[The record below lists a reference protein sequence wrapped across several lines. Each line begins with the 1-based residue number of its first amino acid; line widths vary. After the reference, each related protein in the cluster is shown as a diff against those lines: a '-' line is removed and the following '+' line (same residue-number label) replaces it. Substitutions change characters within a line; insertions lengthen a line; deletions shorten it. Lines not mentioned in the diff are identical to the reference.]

1 MTELSLALLGPPVVM
16 RDGAPV
22 SFDTRK
28 AIALLALLAVTGRE
42 HSREQL
48 ADLLWPD
55 ADSAKGRASLRRT
68 LSVTAAAMGAGLTIS
83 RAAVALEPAAVRV
96 DVGEFEAL
104 ITRPDAASLER
115 AVRLYRDDFLAGFVL
130 RGCPE
135 FEEWQA
141 SVAEGLRQSLARG
154 LQRLVAACIADGD
167 LERAAGHAR
176 RWLQLDPLHEP
187 AHQAII
193 RLHGWSGQRSAAM
206 RQYRSLVRVLDRDLA
221 VRPLPETTRLYEDVR
236 AGRLGPPPVR
246 LGAPGPA
253 GADGAAGARS
263 SSSSEARPS
272 SSLEARSSSEDGSS
286 EVGSSGARSPG
297 AGALEARPLEAGPDE
312 GRPGEGRPGEG
323 RADEA
328 AGVWPLVGREA
339 ELAALRA
346 AWQATGPR
354 GRVVA
359 IAGPVGIGK
368 TRLVTEF
375 QAEAA
380 KGRPGAVVLSVR
392 CHDGET
398 ALPFVLA
405 ADLLRLAL
413 AVRPELPAM
422 LPAQTAAMAGRL
434 VPALAA
440 AHPDAA
446 APALDSPVAVTR
458 LYAAIADT
466 LLAATRVPAGAS
478 GARASAGVIVVE
490 DVQWADSSSLGLL
503 AYLVRRLADWPL
515 LLVLSWEEEQAG
527 RLRTLRTA
535 LAEADEQSLGV
546 MIEPGPL
553 GPDAI
558 GELLGLE
565 GMPPVKVDQL
575 MAETRGL
582 PMLVREYIEAL
593 RSGVADQEQ
602 ADWWP
607 PASVRDLLR
616 ARLQAVSEPT
626 RQMLTAAAVL
636 GSDNDADL
644 LRAVSGRGEDEIV
657 EAIDEALARS
667 LLTEIPPPGA
677 HQAPMY
683 GFPYEALR
691 RTAYESATLARR
703 RLLHGRA
710 ADNLTRRHERDPA
723 STRAATVAGH
733 LQLAGRD
740 SEAAQWWWRAAE
752 VARELYAHAEAHA
765 HLVRALALG
774 YPQLPGR
781 IALGEQ
787 LVVLG
792 RYREALAEFETAAAI
807 AGGEGA
813 SDRATQAS
821 IEHQLAD
828 VHHRLGDWDL
838 AEAHLAVVTELVVG
852 AEPARLAQ
860 VEADRAV
867 VAYRRGDAEQAAAFG
882 RSALASARA
891 AADPGATAQA
901 LNVLGMLAARAGDTA
916 AAEGYL
922 RDSLA
927 EARRQPG
934 APGTSGARPEGASE
948 RSDEAGR
955 RPEGAG
961 QRPEEAGR
969 RPEVADRAAAPPLG
983 AAVAA
988 LNNLARLL
996 ADTGRGEEALAV
1008 AAEAL
1013 ELGSELGDQH
1023 RVAALHTNMAD
1034 LLHASGE
1041 GEAAMTHL
1049 KEAARRFASVDVG
1062 DAPRPEIWT
1071 LVEW

>member
-1 MTELSLALLGPPVVM
+1 MTELRLALLGPPVVL
-16 RDGAPV
+16 RDGTPV
-22 SFDTRK
+22 TFDTRK
-28 AIALLALLAVTGRE
+28 AIALLALLAATGRE

-48 ADLLWPD
+48 ADLLWPE
-55 ADSAKGRASLRRT
+55 ADSAKSRASLRRT

-83 RAAVALEPAAVRV
+83 RAAVTLELAAVQV
-96 DVGEFEAL
+96 DVREFESL
-104 ITRPDAASLER
+104 IARPDAESLER
-115 AVRLYRDDFLAGFVL
+115 AVGLYRDDFLSGFVL
-130 RGCPE
+130 RGCPD

-141 SVAEGLRQSLARG
+141 SVGEGLRQELARG
-154 LQRLVAACIADGD
+154 LQRLVAACIDQGD
-167 LERAAGHAR
+167 LERATGYAR

-193 RLHGWSGQRSAAM
+193 RLHGWAGQRSAAM

-221 VRPLPETTRLYEDVR
+221 VRPLPETTRLYDDVR
-236 AGRLGPPPVR
+236 AGRLGPPPTPSVSLR
-246 LGAPGPA
+246 VPSPL
-253 GADGAAGARS
+253 AAA
-263 SSSSEARPS
+263 A
-272 SSLEARSSSEDGSS
+272 
-286 EVGSSGARSPG
+286 EVPG
-297 AGALEARPLEAGPDE
+297 AGGAASGPA
-312 GRPGEGRPGEG
+312 PGI
-323 RADEA
+323 
-328 AGVWPLVGREA
+328 WPLVGRET
-339 ELAALRA
+339 ELAALRK
-346 AWQATGPR
+346 AWKATGAT

-359 IAGPVGIGK
+359 IAGPAGIGK
-368 TRLVTEF
+368 TRLITEF
-375 QAEAA
+375 RTEAA
-380 KGRPGAVVLSVR
+380 EEPRAAVVLAAR

-405 ADLLRLAL
+405 ADLLRTAL
-413 AVRPELPAM
+413 AVRPDLPEA

-440 AHPDAA
+440 AHPDSV

-466 LLAATRVPAGAS
+466 LRAATRG
-478 GARASAGVIVVE
+478 GASAGDLADAGAGSASPAGVVVVE
-490 DVQWADSSSLGLL
+490 DVHWADSSSLGLL

-515 LLVLSWEEEQAG
+515 LLVLSWQAEHAG
-527 RLRTLRTA
+527 RMRVLRTA
-535 LAEADEQSLGV
+535 LSEAEDQSLGET
-546 MIEPGPL
+546 IEPGLL

-558 GELLGLE
+558 GTLLDLD
-565 GMPPVKVDQL
+565 GMPRVEVDRL

-582 PMLVREYIEAL
+582 PMLVREYLEAL
-593 RSGVADQEQ
+593 RSASDEADGQGPEQ

-616 ARLQAVSEPT
+616 ARLQAVAEPT
-626 RQMLTAAAVL
+626 GQMLTAAAVL

-657 EAIDEALARS
+657 EAIDEALTRS
-667 LLTEIPPPGA
+667 LLTEIPPPAAGE
-677 HQAPMY
+677 APSY

-710 ADNLTRRHERDPA
+710 ADILTRRHERDPA
-723 STRAATVAGH
+723 KTRAATIADH

-740 SEAAQWWWRAAE
+740 AEAAQWWWRAAQ
-752 VARELYAHAEAHA
+752 VARELYAHAEAYA

-781 IALGEQ
+781 IALGEV

-792 RYREALAEFETAAAI
+792 RYREALAEFETAAAL
-807 AGGEGA
+807 AA
-813 SDRATQAS
+813 DADRAVQAS
-821 IEHQLAD
+821 IEHKLAD

-838 AEAHLAVVTELVVG
+838 AEAHLAVVTELVAD
-852 AEPARLAQ
+852 AEPGRLAQ
-860 VEADRAV
+860 AQADRAV
-867 VAYRRGDAEQAAAFG
+867 VAYRRGDAGQAAAFG
-882 RSALASARA
+882 RAALSSARA
-891 AADPGATAQA
+891 AADRGATAQA
-901 LNVLGMLAARAGDTA
+901 LNVLGMLAARAGEDA
-916 AAEGYL
+916 AAETYL

-927 EARRQPG
+927 EARQL
-934 APGTSGARPEGASE
+934 PE
-948 RSDEAGR
+948 
-955 RPEGAG
+955 
-961 QRPEEAGR
+961 
-969 RPEVADRAAAPPLG
+969 LG

-996 ADTGRGEEALAV
+996 AETGRVREALTV

-1034 LLHASGE
+1034 LLHADGQ
-1041 GEAAMTHL
+1041 GDAAMAHL

>member
-1 MTELSLALLGPPVVM
+1 MAELRLALLGPPVVL

-22 SFDTRK
+22 TFDTRK
-28 AIALLALLAVTGRE
+28 AIALLALLGVTGRE

-83 RAAVALEPAAVRV
+83 RAAVTLEFAAVAV
-96 DVGEFEAL
+96 DVREFEAL
-104 ITRPDAASLER
+104 IARPDAESLER
-115 AVRLYRDDFLAGFVL
+115 AVELYRDDFLSGFVL
-130 RGCPE
+130 RSCPD

-141 SVAEGLRQSLARG
+141 SVSEGLRQSLARA
-154 LQRLVAACIADGD
+154 LQRLVAACIDQGD
-167 LERAAGHAR
+167 LDRATGHAR

-193 RLHGWSGQRSAAM
+193 RLNGWAGQRSAAM

-221 VRPLPETTRLYEDVR
+221 VRPLPETTRLYDDVR
-236 AGRLGPPPVR
+236 AGRLGPPPAPSAPPVVR
-246 LGAPGPA
+246 AAEPAAASAEGSGPRPGS
-253 GADGAAGARS
+253 GGVNG
-263 SSSSEARPS
+263 SSEA
-272 SSLEARSSSEDGSS
+272 
-286 EVGSSGARSPG
+286 
-297 AGALEARPLEAGPDE
+297 AGI
-312 GRPGEGRPGEG
+312 
-323 RADEA
+323 
-328 AGVWPLVGREA
+328 WPLVGREA

-346 AWQATGPR
+346 AWQATGAS

-359 IAGPVGIGK
+359 ISGQAGSGK
-368 TRLVTEF
+368 TRLITEF
-375 QAEAA
+375 RTEATQEP
-380 KGRPGAVVLSVR
+380 RPAVVLAAR

-405 ADLLRLAL
+405 ADLLRTAL
-413 AVRPELPAM
+413 AVRPDLPDV

-440 AHPDAA
+440 AHPDSA

-466 LLAATRVPAGAS
+466 LLAATRGPGAEADAAGA
-478 GARASAGVIVVE
+478 GVVVVE
-490 DVQWADSSSLGLL
+490 DVQWADNSSLGLL

-515 LLVLSWEEEQAG
+515 LLVLSWQDEQAG
-527 RLRTLRTA
+527 RLRVLRTA
-535 LAEADEQSLGV
+535 LTEAEDQSLGET
-546 MIEPGPL
+546 IEPGLL
-553 GPDAI
+553 GPAAI
-558 GELLGLE
+558 SALLDLD
-565 GMPPVKVDQL
+565 GMPQVDVDRL

-582 PMLVREYIEAL
+582 PMLVREYVEARRSAGQDIEQ
-593 RSGVADQEQ
+593 S
-602 ADWWP
+602 DWWP

-644 LRAVSGRGEDEIV
+644 LRTVSGRGEDEIV
-657 EAIDEALARS
+657 EAIDEALDRS
-667 LLTEIPPPGA
+667 LLTEIPPPA
-677 HQAPMY
+677 AREAPSY

-703 RLLHGRA
+703 RLLHSRA
-710 ADNLTRRHERDPA
+710 ADILTRRHERDPA
-723 STRAATVAGH
+723 KTRAATIADH

-740 SEAAQWWWRAAE
+740 AEAAQWWWRAAQ
-752 VARELYAHAEAHA
+752 VARELYAHAQAHA

-781 IALGEQ
+781 IALGEV

-792 RYREALAEFETAAAI
+792 RYREALAEFETAAALAS
-807 AGGEGA
+807 AGDGAGA
-813 SDRATQAS
+813 SEDPEDGTDDRAVQAS
-821 IEHQLAD
+821 IEHKLAD

-838 AEAHLAVVTELVVG
+838 AEAHLAVVTELVAG
-852 AEPARLAQ
+852 AEPGRLARA
-860 VEADRAV
+860 EADRAV
-867 VAYRRGDAEQAAAFG
+867 VAYRRGDTAQAAAFG
-882 RSALASARA
+882 RAALSCARD
-891 AADPGATAQA
+891 AADRGATAQA
-901 LNVLGMLAARAGDTA
+901 LNVLGMLAARAGDSS
-916 AAEGYL
+916 AAETYL

-927 EARRQPG
+927 EARQL
-934 APGTSGARPEGASE
+934 PE
-948 RSDEAGR
+948 
-955 RPEGAG
+955 
-961 QRPEEAGR
+961 
-969 RPEVADRAAAPPLG
+969 LG

-996 ADTGRGEEALAV
+996 AETGRNREALEI

-1034 LLHASGE
+1034 LLHADGQ

>member
-1 MTELSLALLGPPVVM
+1 MTELRLALLGPPVVL
-16 RDGAPV
+16 RDGIPV
-22 SFDTRK
+22 TFDTRK

-48 ADLLWPD
+48 ADLLWPE

-83 RAAVALEPAAVRV
+83 RAAVALERAAVQV
-96 DVGEFEAL
+96 DVREFEGLVA
-104 ITRPDAASLER
+104 RPDAESLER
-115 AVRLYRDDFLAGFVL
+115 AVQLYRDDFLSGFVL
-130 RGCPE
+130 RGCPD

-141 SVAEGLRQSLARG
+141 SVSEGLRQSLARG
-154 LQRLVAACIADGD
+154 LQRLVTACIAEGD
-167 LERAAGHAR
+167 LERATGHAR

-193 RLHGWSGQRSAAM
+193 RLHGWTGQRSAAM

-221 VRPLPETTRLYEDVR
+221 VRPLPETTRLYDDVR
-236 AGRLGPPPVR
+236 AGRLGPPP
-246 LGAPGPA
+246 APPA
-253 GADGAAGARS
+253 PSVARAVEPQAAA
-263 SSSSEARPS
+263 A
-272 SSLEARSSSEDGSS
+272 
-286 EVGSSGARSPG
+286 
-297 AGALEARPLEAGPDE
+297 
-312 GRPGEGRPGEG
+312 GRPGAEPAAGGVNG
-323 RADEA
+323 ASEA

-346 AWQATGPR
+346 AWHATGAA

-359 IAGPVGIGK
+359 IAGQAGSGK
-368 TRLVTEF
+368 TRLITEF
-375 QAEAA
+375 RTEAA
-380 KGRPGAVVLSVR
+380 QARPPAVVLAAR

-405 ADLLRLAL
+405 ADLLRTAL
-413 AVRPELPAM
+413 AVRPDLPGV

-434 VPALAA
+434 VSALAA
-440 AHPDAA
+440 AHPDSV
-446 APALDSPVAVTR
+446 APALDSPLAVTR

-466 LLAATRVPAGAS
+466 LLAAAKGSGAAAGGGSGAPAGVVA
-478 GARASAGVIVVE
+478 VE
-490 DVQWADSSSLGLL
+490 DVHWADGSSLGLL

-515 LLVLSWEEEQAG
+515 LLVLSWQAEQAG
-527 RLRTLRTA
+527 RLRVLRTA
-535 LAEADEQSLGV
+535 LGEAEDQSLGET
-546 MIEPGPL
+546 IEPGLL
-553 GPDAI
+553 GPEAI
-558 GELLGLE
+558 GTLLDLD
-565 GMPPVKVDQL
+565 GMPQVEVDQL

-593 RSGVADQEQ
+593 RSVTGSGPGTEQ

-607 PASVRDLLR
+607 PASVRDLLQ
-616 ARLQAVSEPT
+616 ARLQTVGEPT

-636 GSDNDADL
+636 GSENDADL

-667 LLTEIPPPGA
+667 LLTEVPPPAAGE
-677 HQAPMY
+677 APSY

-703 RLLHGRA
+703 RLLHARA
-710 ADNLTRRHERDPA
+710 ADILTPRHERDPA
-723 STRAATVAGH
+723 KTRAATVAGH

-740 SEAAQWWWRAAE
+740 AEAAEWWWRAAQ

-781 IALGEQ
+781 IALGEV

-792 RYREALAEFETAAAI
+792 RYREALAEFETAAAL
-807 AGGEGA
+807 AEA
-813 SDRATQAS
+813 SDRAVQAS
-821 IEHQLAD
+821 IEHKLAD

-838 AEAHLAVVTELVVG
+838 AEAHLAVVTELVAD
-852 AEPARLAQ
+852 AEPGRLARAQ
-860 VEADRAV
+860 ADRAV
-867 VAYRRGDAEQAAAFG
+867 VAYRRGDAAQAAAFG
-882 RSALASARA
+882 QAALSCARA
-891 AADPGATAQA
+891 AADRGATAQA

-916 AAEGYL
+916 AAETYL

-927 EARRQPG
+927 EARQ
-934 APGTSGARPEGASE
+934 
-948 RSDEAGR
+948 

-961 QRPEEAGR
+961 PGGRPQ
-969 RPEVADRAAAPPLG
+969 APPLG

-996 ADTGRGEEALAV
+996 AETGRIREALQV

-1034 LLHASGE
+1034 LLHADGQ
-1041 GEAAMTHL
+1041 GEAAMAHL

>member
-1 MTELSLALLGPPVVM
+1 MTELSLALLGPPVVR
-16 RDGAPV
+16 RDGVPV
-22 SFDTRK
+22 TFDTRK

-55 ADSAKGRASLRRT
+55 ADTARARASLRRT
-68 LSVTAAAMGAGLTIS
+68 LSVTAAVMGPSLVIT
-83 RAAVALEPAAVRV
+83 RAAVSLDHAAVQV
-96 DVGEFEAL
+96 DVREFSAL
-104 ITRPDAASLER
+104 IARQDAASLER
-115 AVRLYRDDFLAGFVL
+115 AVQLYRDDFLSGFTV
-130 RGCPE
+130 RGCPD
-135 FEEWQA
+135 FEEWQS
-141 SVAEGLRQSLARG
+141 SVADELRQSLARG
-154 LQRLVAACIADGD
+154 LQRLVAACIADGE
-167 LERAAGHAR
+167 LERATGHAR

-193 RLHGWSGQRSAAM
+193 RLYGWSGQRSAAM
-206 RQYRSLVRVLDRDLA
+206 RQYRSLVRILDRDLA

-236 AGRLGPPPVR
+236 ADRLGPPP
-246 LGAPGPA
+246 
-253 GADGAAGARS
+253 ARS
-263 SSSSEARPS
+263 S
-272 SSLEARSSSEDGSS
+272 RSSRS
-286 EVGSSGARSPG
+286 SPG
-297 AGALEARPLEAGPDE
+297 PVPAAAAPASAL
-312 GRPGEGRPGEG
+312 
-323 RADEA
+323 A
-328 AGVWPLVGREA
+328 AWPLVGRDA

-346 AWQATGPR
+346 AWQAAGR
-354 GRVVA
+354 QGRVVA
-359 IAGPVGIGK
+359 IAGQAGSGK
-368 TRLVTEF
+368 TRLISEFRTEVA
-375 QAEAA
+375 QAGAGA
-380 KGRPGAVVLSVR
+380 GGAGAGTGAGAGGAGAGAGAVLAVR
-392 CHDGET
+392 GHDGET

-405 ADLLRLAL
+405 ADLLRTAL
-413 AVRPELPAM
+413 AVRPDLPAV

-440 AHPDAA
+440 AYPDSV

-466 LLAATRVPAGAS
+466 LLAATAGT
-478 GARASAGVIVVE
+478 GASAGVVVVE
-490 DVQWADSSSLGLL
+490 DVHWADSSSLGLL

-515 LLVLSWEEEQAG
+515 LLVLSWQPEQAG
-527 RLRTLRTA
+527 RLRVLRTA
-535 LAEADEQSLGV
+535 LSEADSQSLGDT
-546 MIEPGPL
+546 IEPGPL

-558 GELLGLE
+558 GALLGLD
-565 GMPPVKVDQL
+565 GMPRVDVDRL

-582 PMLVREYIEAL
+582 PMLVREYVEAL
-593 RSGVADQEQ
+593 RSAEQDASDAAGPVIGAQ

-616 ARLQAVSEPT
+616 ARLQAVSEPA

-667 LLTEIPPPGA
+667 LLTETAPPAAGS
-677 HQAPMY
+677 APSY

-691 RTAYESATLARR
+691 KTAYESATLARR

-710 ADNLTRRHERDPA
+710 ADVLTRRYERDPA
-723 STRAATVAGH
+723 TARAATVADH

-740 SEAAQWWWRAAE
+740 AEAAVWWWRAAQ
-752 VARELYAHAEAHA
+752 VARELYAHAEAHT

-781 IALGEQ
+781 IALGEV

-792 RYREALAEFETAAAI
+792 RYREALAEFETAAAL
-807 AGGEGA
+807 AGFEGSGVLGDSA
-813 SDRATQAS
+813 DGADFEHERAVQAS
-821 IEHQLAD
+821 IEHKLAD
-828 VHHRLGDWDL
+828 VHHRLGDWEL
-838 AEAHLAVVTELVVG
+838 AEAHLALVTELVAD
-852 AEPARLAQ
+852 AEPGRLARA
-860 VEADRAV
+860 EADRAV
-867 VAYRRGDAEQAAAFG
+867 VAYRRGDADQAAAFG
-882 RSALASARA
+882 QAALSAAKA

-901 LNVLGMLAARAGDTA
+901 LNVLGMLAARAGEV
-916 AAEGYL
+916 AEAETYL

-927 EARRQPG
+927 EARRPPEPG
-934 APGTSGARPEGASE
+934 AGSGPLSA
-948 RSDEAGR
+948 
-955 RPEGAG
+955 
-961 QRPEEAGR
+961 
-969 RPEVADRAAAPPLG
+969 PLG
-983 AAVAA
+983 VAVAA

-996 ADTGRGEEALAV
+996 AEMGRGSEALEV

-1023 RVAALHTNMAD
+1023 RVAALHTNLAD
-1034 LLHASGE
+1034 LLHAAGQ
-1041 GEAAMTHL
+1041 GEAAMAHL